1 MTETEQKSILKDF
14 DDKYLTVIFNSKD
27 VLKILQRYLFS
38 IICTLKEHLEAQRIN
53 AALGIIST
61 IDDINNALEG
71 ELDNLSRQCSNILNH
86 IYEE

>member
-14 DDKYLTVIFNSKD
+14 DDKYLTAVLNSKE
-27 VLKILQRYLFS
+27 VLIVLQSYLFS
-38 IICTLKEHLEAQRIN
+38 TICTLKEHLEAQRIN
-53 AALGIIST
+53 AALGITST
-61 IDDINNALEG
+61 INDINTAFEA